1 VIVKPVVIIGGPTAS
16 GKSALAVDVALA
28 FGGTVVNADSMQ
40 LYRELDVLTA
50 RPGAEDLERA
60 PHRLYGVLPGSERGS
75 AARWRAMALDEIAA
89 AHGAGRVPVV
99 VGGTGLYLRALME
112 GLSAVPTVPEE
123 VRRAAHARLEA
134 LGGEAFRA
142 ELVARDPAMAR
153 LNPGD
158 TTRLT
163 RAWEVLEATGRPL
176 SEWQAERAEGPP
188 PGLSFHVVILE
199 PPRAA
204 LYERCD
210 RRFVL
215 MLEQGA
221 LEEVRRL
228 DALGLDP
235 GLPVMKALGVPEL
248 RAHLH
253 GAMPLDEAV
262 AKGQQSTRN
271 YAKRQG
277 TWFRH
282 QLAGRQPPSPGSS
295 LAAGAVHGCHAVPAL
310 YTENVRDAILRALDK
325 TVRT

>member
-1 VIVKPVVIIGGPTAS
+1 MFLIVKPVVIIGGPTAS

-28 FGGTVVNADSMQ
+28 FGGTVINADSMQ

-50 RPGAEDLERA
+50 RPGADDLARV
-60 PHRLYGVLPGSERGS
+60 PHRLYGVLPGAERGS
-75 AARWRAMALDEIAA
+75 AARWRTMALDEIAA
-89 AHGAGRVPVV
+89 ADAEGRVPVV

-112 GLSAVPTVPEE
+112 GLSAVPSVPDE
-123 VRRAAHARLEA
+123 VRRAAHERLKE
-134 LGGEAFRA
+134 LGGEALRA

-153 LNPGD
+153 LAPGD
-158 TTRLT
+158 TARLT

-176 SEWQAERAEGPP
+176 SEWQAESAEGPP
-188 PGLSFHVVILE
+188 PGLSFHIVVLE
-199 PPRAA
+199 PPRAD

-210 RRFVL
+210 RRFVT

-221 LEEVRRL
+221 LDEVRRL

-235 GLPVMKALGVPEL
+235 ALPVMKALGVPEL

-253 GAMPLDEAV
+253 GAMTLDEAV

-282 QLAGRQPPSPGSS
+282 QLAARPLSS
-295 LAAGAVHGCHAVPAL
+295 IAAGAAHGCHAVPAL
-310 YTENVRDAILRALDK
+310 YTENVRDAILRTLDM
-325 TVRT
+325 TVRI